1 MFLNQKRAMRLHST
15 LAHLRA
21 THPTD
26 QQLVDGVIRA
36 FSCDLLKQRATQLSQ
51 SASTANPLAAA
62 LADIVTRCHV
72 INYIVV
78 LNDRRV
84 IALENRIANAITASD
99 LAPSALE
106 IANAVAQA
114 LECYL
119 DARIAGMVDGPA

>member
-26 QQLVDGVIRA
+26 QQVDGVIRA